1 VSLSILITYFW
12 AFWGIVENSHE
23 GWYCESLLSNLGLMF
38 AQYLSPLTFIIAG
51 IGPVVRIFQRIDDG
65 NIQARL
71 VHGNGVD
78 LTWAPDGPGCSHGS
92 IIVCS
97 LAQAALAQA
106 SWRAQLRI

>member
-1 VSLSILITYFW
+1 MSLSILITYFW

-65 NIQARL
+65 NIQAQL
-71 VHGNGVD
+71 VHGNG
-78 LTWAPDGPGCSHGS
+78 WISPGLLMGRA
-92 IIVCS
+92 VRTG
-97 LAQAALAQA
+97 A
-106 SWRAQLRI
+106 SSCARLRKRH